1 MSKLKNPLKRMLG
14 FCLAFLFVLT
24 SCLTVADISA
34 NALVE
39 SVNGSDSLVRTSL
52 SEIKSVLTSKS
63 YADYIEE
70 NAEVFGNAKSSLDVD
85 VTKYFAD
92 ETTATVAVDDGSK
105 YGTDGKVLL
114 MGDDGKVSFKVN
126 VPEDAF
132 YCIEFE
138 YWTGNIV
145 INDESGEAVIEGKST
160 DIERIILIDGAVP
173 YKEARSISLTRSW
186 TDVYNVVDKDNG
198 YKAVYEKGADGKER
212 KVTFDT
218 SDSRF
223 TDAARD
229 QSANVRI
236 FQRDNAGNE
245 MKPNKELRD
254 NWYTKYLCDSAGYYP
269 DPLRFA
275 LTKGEHVI
283 TFSTI
288 REPVAVKSIRLCP
301 SAALPTYAEYLASH
315 AGANDYSGNAIK
327 VQGEYP
333 TLTSD
338 KTIYQLNDRTS
349 AISEPQDAAL
359 QRLNSIGGDK
369 WTYVGQ
375 WIEYEIDVP
384 EDGFYNIV
392 LRYKQSIME
401 GMYVSRKIYING
413 EVPFAEA
420 ANCRFNYD
428 DSWQTGGMYDG
439 KAELD
444 TKRKDFKFYLEKG
457 VNTVRFEVVLG
468 DMSEILSSVENTL
481 TNCNAYY
488 RKILMLTGPDPDE
501 YRDYQFEKIMPDVL
515 KGLKKSA
522 QELKDVSAR
531 LTEVTGV
538 RGSNNGT
545 LERVATTIE
554 EMGTHPNKIAALLSQ
569 MKDYLAALGSWLTDT
584 QSQPLEIDYILVQP
598 VDAKIPKAEAGFW
611 KKVVNEVKKFFVS
624 FVADYNSI
632 SSTSNLTEEELKAI
646 EKAGIEVWT
655 ASSRDQAQI
664 IKKLVD
670 DDFMEKYNV
679 PVNVKL
685 VIGSTLLPATLAGT
699 GPDIAM
705 NIDQSTPVN
714 YAIRSAVY
722 ALNTDDPKRGYNF
735 NDFSKFEN
743 NPAYKQAIESGYVDT
758 FDETFKRFAPAAITP
773 ITLYGETYAIPVTMS
788 FPMLFY
794 RKDIFVEM
802 GLNVPNTWD
811 QFKEVISALQAN
823 NLNIGFPTGT
833 GGSMILMYQIGEPL
847 YDMGNYD
854 YYLENYPELFGYDEA
869 TGEYTKNVYTVV
881 DDEGN
886 EVIRPKTD
894 GMTINLDSN
903 ESLSAFKKVCQYFTM
918 YDFPVSY
925 TFADRFRDGT
935 MPLAVA
941 DYSGTYN
948 TLIVFA
954 PEIAG
959 LWEFTPLPG
968 TVLED
973 GKTIDNTT
981 VASVSTMILMR
992 SVTDENAF
1000 TAWIFM
1006 QWFTNAEVQAAF
1018 GNEMEALLGPS
1029 AKQATANIEA
1039 LTTMSWSK
1047 DEMDNLMAQFNAVE
1061 CTPEFPGSYIIG
1073 RYTNFAFLD
1082 VYNDNADPVTEMLSY
1097 IVDINNELTRK
1108 RKEFGL
1114 PTQEDIR
1121 AADSAKEN
1129 N

>member
-14 FCLAFLFVLT
+14 FCLAFLFVMT

-63 YADYIEE
+63 YSNYLEE
-70 NAEVFGNAKSSLDVD
+70 NDAFFENAKSSLDID
-85 VTKYFAD
+85 VTKYDAD
-92 ETTATVAVDDGSK
+92 ETTATVAVDNGEK

-126 VPEDAF
+126 VPSDAF

-138 YWTGNIV
+138 YWTGN
-145 INDESGEAVIEGKST
+145 AVICNDAGEVVCEGKST

-186 TDVYNVVDKDNG
+186 TDVYNVVDPEND
-198 YKAVYEKGADGKER
+198 YKAVYEVGADGKEK
-212 KVTFDT
+212 KVNFNTL
-218 SDSRF
+218 DSRF
-223 TDAARD
+223 IDAVKD
-229 QSANVRI
+229 QTTNIRL

-245 MKPNKELRD
+245 MKPNKEIYSLWNTTLLR
-254 NWYTKYLCDSAGYYP
+254 DSAGYYP

-275 LTKGEHVI
+275 LTAGEHVI

-288 REPVAVKSIRLCP
+288 REPVAVKSIKLCP
-301 SAALPTYAEYLASH
+301 AETLPTYAEYLASH
-315 AGANDYSGNAIK
+315 DAAGAKDYTGSEAIK
-327 VQGEYP
+327 IQGEYP
-333 TLTSD
+333 TYTSD

-375 WIEYEIDVP
+375 WIEYNIEVP
-384 EDGFYNIV
+384 EDGYYNIV

-413 EVPFAEA
+413 EIPFAEA

-428 DSWQTGGMYDG
+428 DAWQTGGMYDG

-444 TKRKDFKFYLEKG
+444 SKKKNFKFFLKKG
-457 VNTVRFEVVLG
+457 TNSIRFEVVLG

-515 KGLKKSA
+515 KGLKRSA
-522 QELKDVSAR
+522 QELKDVSAK

-554 EMGTHPNKIAALLSQ
+554 EMGIHPNKIAALLSQ
-569 MKDYLAALGSWLTDT
+569 MKDYLAALGSWLTST
-584 QSQPLEIDYILVQP
+584 QSQPLEIDYIIVQS
-598 VDAKIPKAEAGFW
+598 VDSKIPDAEAGFW
-611 KKVVNEVKKFFVS
+611 TKLANEVKKFFVS

-632 SSTSNLTEEELKAI
+632 SSTSNMSEEELKAI

-722 ALNTDDPKRGYNF
+722 ALNTDDPARGYNF

-743 NPAYKQAIESGYVDT
+743 NEVYKKAIESGYVDT
-758 FDETFKRFAPAAITP
+758 FDETFARFPEAASTP

-788 FPMLFY
+788 FSMLFY

-833 GGSMILMYQIGEPL
+833 GGSMVLMYQVGEPL

-869 TGEYTKNVYTVV
+869 TGEYTKNVYT

-886 EVIRPKTD
+886 VIPKTD

-992 SVTDENAF
+992 SVTDDNAF

-1006 QWFTNAEVQAAF
+1006 QWFTSAEVQAAF

-1082 VYNDNADPVTEMLSY
+1082 VYNNNEDPVTEMLSY

-1129 N
+1129 K